1 MIDRLTM
8 RKQQKTLTGNH
19 MKRNN
24 IGHLN
29 TVSGK
34 DRGSTLITV
43 IVAIAFVTILTSIV
57 LGTTVVNVRM
67 KGIDR
72 RTKDDFY
79 YAEKALNDIYTGIGI
94 ELANLAGDEYEES
107 FKKIGIEEESGD
119 DFNMAETAERDFRKN
134 FVKEAKK
141 EIDGLDGNAGDN
153 KISKTAL
160 TAYITGVGFPTR
172 EVKNDV
178 LIVYQKKDGSAATE
192 SDADRV
198 VLKDVTVSATDSSG
212 YESVITTDIIIN
224 IPTLDFLG
232 TNVDVSD
239 YALIAGKG
247 LYITG
252 DSTVNGNVYAG
263 VHLNPTPVPVIDEPF
278 QEKNDDKTHK
288 GLAGGINIKGAKATF
303 NGNYIISKGDIN
315 LARVNGKDTE
325 LTVLTPAAGGTANLA
340 NLWYT
345 SLRTIKGENPEGVTD
360 KFNIDINANV
370 FALNDLAIN
379 ADNSSVKIK
388 GNYYGYNDKTLK
400 SILGYSDDAFE
411 EANKKNWREDAINS
425 AIIINGSNASLN
437 MKEID
442 NLVLMGKAYIDF
454 TSDTSTTAWENGQ
467 VVPTAEGVALKT
479 NQQLYLVP
487 PDFLDG
493 PNPVVGG
500 TGVFDIL
507 PTTDLEKWFGYDF
520 LDTSKI
526 HEKYEVTAGDGSKIY
541 YDYLVFNEATWKPEE
556 VSVSTLPED
565 TDDEKYIVTKKNG
578 SSIVIKYTKSSED
591 LGTGGSI
598 SSKSLFFLKIMT
610 SGASYEYA
618 FYHGDPD
625 ASGRNEDQFKE
636 YKETIEEQ
644 QPCAY
649 RLYKRIN
656 DSMGYEYFDLKEC
669 VIGDTAA
676 SEDAH
681 YYAKNAVINYEKDG
695 SDFQSNVLNNTDGMF
710 RYANYPQSLYNRY
723 KWLCTN
729 LDGKEEML
737 LETDPG
743 EPEDAVGNSEWKI
756 DTSVP
761 FSKFVNT
768 TNIDTMT
775 IDGSK
780 TAAGEEGLKPTTFGV
795 VVATNGNVTLS
806 PTVGETFK
814 GVAIVNGD
822 ITVPSSVKEVDG
834 LLMATGTI
842 TLEGN
847 TVNYDRGLIQSRIE
861 KEINMVKNKEA
872 DTSDEY
878 KGKKGYKNY
887 YLISYLSKSDGTSFL
902 YDIVPGSKIRRDRV
916 EADYNE
922 FMHYENWQKGIKE

>member
-1 MIDRLTM
+1 
-8 RKQQKTLTGNH
+8 

-24 IGHLN
+24 YGHN
-29 TVSGK
+29 NIASGK

-43 IVAIAFVTILTSIV
+43 IVAIAFVTILVTII

-79 YAEKALNDIYTGIGI
+79 YAEKALNDIYTGIGL
-94 ELANLAGDEYEES
+94 ELANLAGEEYEKT
-107 FKKIGIEEESGD
+107 FKKIGIEELSGD

-141 EIDGLDGNAGDN
+141 KIDGLDGGVGDN
-153 KISKTAL
+153 KISKGSL
-160 TAYITGVGFPTR
+160 TAYITGSGFPTR
-172 EVKNDV
+172 EVRNDV
-178 LIVYQKKDGSAATE
+178 DIVYQKKDGSAATE

-198 VLKDVTVSATDSSG
+198 VLKDVTIVATDSSG
-212 YESVITTDIIIN
+212 YESVISADIVIN

-263 VHLNPTPVPVIDEPF
+263 VHMNPTPVPAVDAPF

-288 GLAGGINIKGAKATF
+288 GLAGGINVKGAKATF

-315 LARVNGKDTE
+315 LARVNGKDTK

-345 SLRTIKGENPEGVTD
+345 SLRTIKGENPDGTD
-360 KFNIDINANV
+360 EEFDIDINANV
-370 FALNDLAIN
+370 FALNDLVIN
-379 ADNSSVKIK
+379 ADNTSVKIK
-388 GNYYGYNDKTLK
+388 GNYYGYNDNTLK
-400 SILGYSDDAFE
+400 SILGYSEDAFE

-425 AIIINGSNASLN
+425 AIIINGSNASLD
-437 MKEID
+437 MKEIN

-467 VVPTAEGVALKT
+467 VVPTAESVALKT

-500 TGVFDIL
+500 SGVFNIL
-507 PTTDLEKWFGYDF
+507 STDDLKKWFGYDF
-520 LDTSKI
+520 LDTAKI

-541 YDYLVFNEATWKPEE
+541 YDYLVFNEASWEPVEMS
-556 VSVSTLPED
+556 SVSMLPED
-565 TDDEKYIVTKKNG
+565 TENEKYIVTKKNG
-578 SSIVIKYTKSSED
+578 SPVVIKYTKSGDE
-591 LGTGGSI
+591 LGTRGSI
-598 SSKSLFFLKIMT
+598 SSKALFFLKIMT
-610 SGASYEYA
+610 SEAAYEYA
-618 FYHGDPD
+618 YSHGDPD
-625 ASGRNEDQFKE
+625 ASIGDPEKFKE
-636 YKETIEEQ
+636 YKESKADL

-649 RLYKRIN
+649 RLYKRI
-656 DSMGYEYFDLKEC
+656 DRSMGWNYFNLSKC
-669 VIGDTAA
+669 VVGDSDAP
-676 SEDAH
+676 ENAH
-681 YYAKNAVINYEKDG
+681 YYAKNAVINYEKEG

-710 RYANYPQSLYNRY
+710 RYISYPQSLYNRY
-723 KWLCTN
+723 KWLCTS
-729 LDGKEEML
+729 LDGKEDML
-737 LETDPG
+737 LEDDPG
-743 EPEDAVGNSEWKI
+743 EPKDNVGNNEWKV
-756 DTSVP
+756 DTDAP
-761 FSKFVNT
+761 FSKFVNVA
-768 TNIDTMT
+768 NIGSMT

-780 TAAGEEGLKPTTFGV
+780 SAAGTAGLKPTTFGV
-795 VVATNGNVTLS
+795 VVATNGNLTLG
-806 PTVGETFK
+806 PTIGETFK
-814 GVAIVNGD
+814 GVAIVDGN

-861 KEINMVKNKEA
+861 KEINMVKNKET
-872 DTSDEY
+872 DTTDDY
-878 KGKKGYKNY
+878 KGKKGYMEY
-887 YLISYLSKSDGTSFL
+887 YLISYLSKQDGTNLL
-902 YDIVPGSKIRRDRV
+902 YDITPGSKIRRDRV

-922 FMHYENWQKGIKE
+922 FMHYENWQKGSKD